1 MAELV
6 FRDDAYARSC
16 RARVVAVTP
25 AGIELDRTVFYPTG
39 GGQPGDSGMLERADG
54 SVIRIRNAVKGEA
67 ADAVVHVP
75 EPEGPLPQPGEE
87 VQAVIDWDRR
97 YRHMRFHTAL
107 HLLCAVVPAP
117 VTGGQVAHDK
127 ARLDFDIEMERLVKE
142 SIEENLNRLVAE
154 GHPVRPRWISDA
166 ELDAQ
171 PELVRT
177 MSVQPPRGQGGV
189 RVLEIEGVDLQPCGG
204 THVANTREV
213 GRLAVTKIRSEG
225 ARNRRVV
232 LGFA

>member
-1 MAELV
+1 MAELL
-6 FRDDAYARSC
+6 FRDDAYARAC

-39 GGQPGDSGMLERADG
+39 GGQPGDTGSLRRADG
-54 SVIRIRNAVKGEA
+54 TAVRIAGTVKGDGER
-67 ADAVVHVP
+67 AVVHVP
-75 EPEGPLPQPGEE
+75 APGEAALRPGEE
-87 VQAVIDWDRR
+87 VEAVLDWERR
-97 YRHMRFHTAL
+97 HRHMRFHTAL

-117 VTGGQVAHDK
+117 VTGGQVAEDR
-127 ARLDFDIEMERLVKE
+127 ARLDFDIPMEQLVKE
-142 SIEENLNRLVAE
+142 SIEAGLNRLVAE
-154 GHPVRPRWISDA
+154 GHAVRPRWITDA
-166 ELDAQ
+166 ELDAR

-177 MSVQPPRGQGGV
+177 MSVKPPRGLGGV

-204 THVANTREV
+204 THVADTREV
-213 GRLAVTKIRSEG
+213 GPLAVLRIRSEG

>member
-6 FRDDAYARSC
+6 FRDDAYARAC

-39 GGQPGDSGMLERADG
+39 GGQPGDTGLLRRADG
-54 SVIRIRNAVKGEA
+54 TTVRIAGAVKGEGA
-67 ADAVVHVP
+67 QAVLHLSAP
-75 EPEGPLPQPGEE
+75 GEPLPSPGEE
-87 VQAVIDWDRR
+87 VEAALDWERR

-117 VTGGQVAHDK
+117 VTGGQVAEDK

-142 SIEENLNRLVAE
+142 AIEESLNRLVAE
-154 GHPVRPRWISDA
+154 GHAVRPRWIPDA
-166 ELDAQ
+166 ELDAR

-177 MSVQPPRGQGGV
+177 MSVKPPRGLGGV

-204 THVANTREV
+204 THVADTREV
-213 GRLAVTKIRSEG
+213 GRLAVVKIRSEG

>member
-1 MAELV
+1 MTELV
-6 FRDDAYARSC
+6 FRDDAYARAC

-39 GGQPGDSGMLERADG
+39 GGQPGDTGLLRRADG
-54 SVIRIRNAVKGEA
+54 TAVRIAGAVKGEGA
-67 ADAVVHVP
+67 QAVLHLSAP
-75 EPEGPLPQPGEE
+75 GEPLPSPGEE
-87 VQAVIDWDRR
+87 VEAALDWERR

-117 VTGGQVAHDK
+117 VTGGQVAEDK

-142 SIEENLNRLVAE
+142 AIEEGLNRLVAE
-154 GHPVRPRWISDA
+154 GHAVRPRWIPDA
-166 ELDAQ
+166 ELDAR

-177 MSVQPPRGQGGV
+177 MSVKPPRGLGGV

-204 THVANTREV
+204 THVADTREV
-213 GRLAVTKIRSEG
+213 GRLAVVKIRSEG

>member
-6 FRDDAYARSC
+6 FRDDPYAGAC

-39 GGQPGDSGMLERADG
+39 GGQPGDTGSLARADG
-54 SVIRIRNAVKGEA
+54 TRIRIAGAVKGEGPES
-67 ADAVVHVP
+67 VLHVP
-75 EPEGPLPQPGEE
+75 APGEAAPRPGEE
-87 VQAVIDWDRR
+87 IEAAIDWDRR

-117 VTGGQVAHDK
+117 VTGGQVAEDK
-127 ARLDFDIEMERLVKE
+127 ARLDFDIDIAKLVKE
-142 SIEENLNRLVAE
+142 AIEAELGRLVDEA
-154 GHPVRPRWISDA
+154 HPVRPRWITEA
-166 ELDAQ
+166 ELDAR

-177 MSVQPPRGQGGV
+177 MSVQPPRGQGSV

-213 GRLAVTKIRSEG
+213 GRLAVARIRSEG
-225 ARNRRVV
+225 ARNRRVTIA
-232 LGFA
+232 FA

>member
-1 MAELV
+1 MTELV
-6 FRDDAYARSC
+6 FRDDAYARAC

-39 GGQPGDSGMLERADG
+39 GGQPGDTGLLRRADG
-54 SVIRIRNAVKGEA
+54 TTVRIAGAVKGEGA
-67 ADAVVHVP
+67 QAVLHLSAP
-75 EPEGPLPQPGEE
+75 GEPLPSPGEE
-87 VQAVIDWDRR
+87 VEAVLDWERR

-117 VTGGQVAHDK
+117 VTGGQVAEDK

-142 SIEENLNRLVAE
+142 AIEESLNRLVAE
-154 GHPVRPRWISDA
+154 GHAVRPRWIPDA
-166 ELDAQ
+166 ELDAR

-177 MSVQPPRGQGGV
+177 MSVKPPRGLGGV

-204 THVANTREV
+204 THVADTREV
-213 GRLAVTKIRSEG
+213 GRLAVVKIRSEG

>member
-1 MAELV
+1 MTELV

-39 GGQPGDSGMLERADG
+39 GGQPGDTGLLRRADG
-54 SVIRIRNAVKGEA
+54 TTVKIAGAVKGEGA
-67 ADAVVHVP
+67 QAVLHLSAP
-75 EPEGPLPQPGEE
+75 GEPLLSPGEE
-87 VQAVIDWDRR
+87 VEAALDWERR

-117 VTGGQVAHDK
+117 VTGGQVAEDK

-142 SIEENLNRLVAE
+142 AIEESLNRLVAE
-154 GHPVRPRWISDA
+154 GHAVRPRWIPDA
-166 ELDAQ
+166 ELDAR

-177 MSVQPPRGQGGV
+177 MSVKPPRGLGGV

-204 THVANTREV
+204 THVADTREV
-213 GRLAVTKIRSEG
+213 GRLAVVKIRSEG

>member
-6 FRDDAYARSC
+6 FREDPYARAC

-39 GGQPGDSGMLERADG
+39 GGQPGDTGTLVRADG
-54 SVIRIRNAVKGEA
+54 AVIRIDGAVKGEG
-67 ADAVVHVP
+67 ADAVVHVCAP
-75 EPEGPLPQPGEE
+75 GEAAPLPGEE
-87 VQAVIDWDRR
+87 VE
-97 YRHMRFHTAL
+97 
-107 HLLCAVVPAP
+107 
-117 VTGGQVAHDK
+117 
-127 ARLDFDIEMERLVKE
+127 ARLDFDIEMDRLVKE
-142 SIEENLNRLVAE
+142 TIEGELNRLVDEA
-154 GHPVRPRWISDA
+154 HPVRPRWISDA
-166 ELDAQ
+166 ELDAR

-213 GRLAVTKIRSEG
+213 GRLAVARIRSEG

>member
-1 MAELV
+1 MTELV
-6 FRDDAYARSC
+6 FRDDAYARAC

-39 GGQPGDSGMLERADG
+39 GGQPGDTGLLRRADG
-54 SVIRIRNAVKGEA
+54 TTVKIAGAVKGEGA
-67 ADAVVHVP
+67 QAVLHLSAP
-75 EPEGPLPQPGEE
+75 GEPLLSPGEE
-87 VQAVIDWDRR
+87 VEAALDWERR

-117 VTGGQVAHDK
+117 VTGGQVAEDK

-142 SIEENLNRLVAE
+142 AIEESLNRLVAE
-154 GHPVRPRWISDA
+154 GHAVRPRWIPDA
-166 ELDAQ
+166 ELDAR

-177 MSVQPPRGQGGV
+177 MSVKPPRGLGGV

-204 THVANTREV
+204 THVADTREV
-213 GRLAVTKIRSEG
+213 GRLAVVKIRSEG

>member
-1 MAELV
+1 MTELV
-6 FRDDAYARSC
+6 FRDDAYARAC

-39 GGQPGDSGMLERADG
+39 GGQPGDTGLLRRADG
-54 SVIRIRNAVKGEA
+54 TAVRIAGAVKGEGA
-67 ADAVVHVP
+67 QSVLHLGAP
-75 EPEGPLPQPGEE
+75 GEPLPAPGEE
-87 VQAVIDWDRR
+87 VEAALDWERR

-117 VTGGQVAHDK
+117 VTGGQVAEDK

-142 SIEENLNRLVAE
+142 ALEESLNRLVAE
-154 GHPVRPRWISDA
+154 GHAVRPRWIPDA
-166 ELDAQ
+166 ELDAR

-177 MSVQPPRGQGGV
+177 MSVKPPRGLGGV

-204 THVANTREV
+204 THVADTREV
-213 GRLAVTKIRSEG
+213 GRLAVVKIRSEG

>member
-1 MAELV
+1 MTELV
-6 FRDDAYARSC
+6 FRDDAYARAC

-39 GGQPGDSGMLERADG
+39 GGQPGDTGLLRRADG
-54 SVIRIRNAVKGEA
+54 TTVKIAGAVKGEGA
-67 ADAVVHVP
+67 QAVLHLSAP
-75 EPEGPLPQPGEE
+75 GEPLLSPGEE
-87 VQAVIDWDRR
+87 VEAALDWERR

-117 VTGGQVAHDK
+117 VTGGQVAEDK

-142 SIEENLNRLVAE
+142 ALEESLNRLVAE
-154 GHPVRPRWISDA
+154 GHAVRPRWIPDA
-166 ELDAQ
+166 ELDAR

-177 MSVQPPRGQGGV
+177 MSVKPPRGLGGV

-204 THVANTREV
+204 THVADTREV
-213 GRLAVTKIRSEG
+213 GRLAVVKIRSEG

>member
-1 MAELV
+1 MTELV

-39 GGQPGDSGMLERADG
+39 GGQPGDTGLLRRADG
-54 SVIRIRNAVKGEA
+54 TAVRIAGAVKGEGA
-67 ADAVVHVP
+67 QAVLHLSAP
-75 EPEGPLPQPGEE
+75 GEPLLSPGEE
-87 VQAVIDWDRR
+87 VEAALDWERR

-117 VTGGQVAHDK
+117 VTGGQVAEDK

-142 SIEENLNRLVAE
+142 AIEESLNRLVAE
-154 GHPVRPRWISDA
+154 GHAVRPRWIPDA
-166 ELDAQ
+166 ELDAR

-177 MSVQPPRGQGGV
+177 MSVKPPRGLGGV

-204 THVANTREV
+204 THVADTREV
-213 GRLAVTKIRSEG
+213 GRLAVVKIRSEG

>member
-1 MAELV
+1 MTELV
-6 FRDDAYARSC
+6 FRDDAYARAC

-39 GGQPGDSGMLERADG
+39 GGQPGDTGLLRRADG
-54 SVIRIRNAVKGEA
+54 TTVKIAGAVKGEGA
-67 ADAVVHVP
+67 QAVLHLSAP
-75 EPEGPLPQPGEE
+75 GEPLLSPGEE
-87 VQAVIDWDRR
+87 VEAALDWERR
-97 YRHMRFHTAL
+97 YRHMRLHTAL

-117 VTGGQVAHDK
+117 VTGGQVAEDK

-142 SIEENLNRLVAE
+142 AIEESLNRLVAE
-154 GHPVRPRWISDA
+154 GHAVRPRWIPDA
-166 ELDAQ
+166 ELDAR

-177 MSVQPPRGQGGV
+177 MSVKPPRGLGGV

-204 THVANTREV
+204 THVADTREV
-213 GRLAVTKIRSEG
+213 GRLAVVKIRSEG

>member
-6 FRDDAYARSC
+6 FREDPYARSC
-16 RARVVAVTP
+16 RARVVAVSA
-25 AGIELDRTVFYPTG
+25 AGIELERTVFYPTG
-39 GGQPGDSGMLERADG
+39 GGQPGDSGTLVRADG
-54 SVIRIRNAVKGEA
+54 SAVRIATTVKGEGK
-67 ADAVVHVP
+67 DAIVHVP
-75 EPEGPLPQPGEE
+75 APGEPAPQPGEE
-87 VQAVIDWDRR
+87 VEAALDWDRR

-117 VTGGQVAHDK
+117 VTGGQVAEDK

-142 SIEENLNRLVAE
+142 KIEAELNRLVEE

-166 ELDAQ
+166 QLDAR

-177 MSVQPPRGQGGV
+177 LSVQPPRGLGGV

-213 GRLAVTKIRSEG
+213 GRLAVVKIRSEG

>member
-1 MAELV
+1 MTELV
-6 FRDDAYARSC
+6 FRDDAYARAC

-39 GGQPGDSGMLERADG
+39 GGQPGDTGLLRRADG
-54 SVIRIRNAVKGEA
+54 TTVRIAGAVKGEGA
-67 ADAVVHVP
+67 QAVLHLSAP
-75 EPEGPLPQPGEE
+75 GEPLPSPGEE
-87 VQAVIDWDRR
+87 VEAALDWERR

-117 VTGGQVAHDK
+117 VTGGQVAEDK

-142 SIEENLNRLVAE
+142 AIEESLNRLVAE
-154 GHPVRPRWISDA
+154 GRAVRPRWIPDA
-166 ELDAQ
+166 ELDAR

-177 MSVQPPRGQGGV
+177 MSVKPPRGLGGV

-204 THVANTREV
+204 THVADTREV
-213 GRLAVTKIRSEG
+213 GRLAVVKIRSEG

>member
-1 MAELV
+1 MTELV

-39 GGQPGDSGMLERADG
+39 GGQPGDSGTLARADG
-54 SVIRIRNAVKGEA
+54 TVVRIANAVKGEG
-67 ADAVVHVP
+67 ADTVLHVP
-75 EPEGPLPQPGEE
+75 APGEPAPAPGEE
-87 VQAVIDWDRR
+87 VEAVLDWDRR

-127 ARLDFDIEMERLVKE
+127 ARLDFDIEMEKLVKE
-142 SIEENLNRLVAE
+142 TIEAELNRLVAE

-166 ELDAQ
+166 ELDAR

-204 THVANTREV
+204 THVAGTAEV
-213 GRLAVTKIRSEG
+213 GRLAVVKIRSEG
-225 ARNRRVV
+225 ARNRRVI

>member
-1 MAELV
+1 MTELV

-39 GGQPGDSGMLERADG
+39 GGQPGDTGLLRRADG
-54 SVIRIRNAVKGEA
+54 TTVKIAGAVKGEGA
-67 ADAVVHVP
+67 QAVLHLSAP
-75 EPEGPLPQPGEE
+75 GEPLLSPGEE
-87 VQAVIDWDRR
+87 VEAALDWERR

-117 VTGGQVAHDK
+117 VTGGQVAEDK

-142 SIEENLNRLVAE
+142 ALEESLNRLVAE
-154 GHPVRPRWISDA
+154 GHAVRPRWIPDA
-166 ELDAQ
+166 ELDAR

-177 MSVQPPRGQGGV
+177 MSVKPPRGLGGV

-204 THVANTREV
+204 THVADTREV
-213 GRLAVTKIRSEG
+213 GRLAVVKIRSEG